1 MRGLDPRIH
10 RLGRSILRSEMDRR
24 VKPGDDA
31 RSERAQARLAQ
42 LRGVPKDWRS
52 SASAAMGGW
61 RGEATK
67 HSWREPVR
75 LEIFVTEYERWEA
88 RYANPDYAFG
98 KEANYFLQSCKSLLP
113 PSGRALA
120 VADGEGRNGVWLA
133 EQGLD
138 VVSIDFSPSAQRKA
152 KALAAERHVK
162 VAFELVDVHNWNYP
176 EADFDVVV
184 EIFTQFSSP
193 AERVLKWSGM
203 KRSLKSGGLLI
214 IQGYTPKQLE
224 YGTGGPKQ
232 IENLYTRVMLERA
245 FAEFRILKIVEEEC
259 EIHEGTSHGGMSA
272 VINLTAT
279 KA

>member
-1 MRGLDPRIH
+1 
-10 RLGRSILRSEMDRR
+10 
-24 VKPGDDA
+24 
-31 RSERAQARLAQ
+31 
-42 LRGVPKDWRS
+42 
-52 SASAAMGGW
+52 
-61 RGEATK
+61 
-67 HSWREPVR
+67 
-75 LEIFVTEYERWEA
+75 VTEYDRWEA
-88 RYANPDYAFG
+88 RYATPDYAFG
-98 KEANYFLQSCKSLLP
+98 KDPNYFLRSCKSLLP
-113 PSGRALA
+113 RSGRALA

-152 KALAAERHVK
+152 KVLAAETHVK

-176 EADFDVVV
+176 EAEFDVVV

-193 AERVLKWSGM
+193 AERTLKWRGM

-232 IENLYTRVMLERA
+232 IENLYTRAILERA
-245 FAEFRILKIVEEEC
+245 FPEFRVLSIVEEEC

-279 KA
+279 KP